1 MIDSSLSFSRS
12 PSIVERGQILSVPVI
27 FPVNQAVRPSKAE
40 KYFMSYQVLARKW
53 RPQFFKD
60 MVGQEHVMRALIN
73 ALDNQRL
80 HHAYLFTGTRG
91 VGKTTIARILA
102 KCLNCEQGITSEPC
116 GECNSCQEISQG
128 RFVDLI
134 EVDAASRTKVEDTRE
149 ILDNVQYAPT
159 RGRFKVYLID
169 EVHML
174 SNSSFNALLKTL
186 EEPPEHVKFLLAT
199 TDPQKLPATILSRCL
214 QFSLKNMTPERIVGY
229 LKNILGQENI
239 PAEEPGL
246 WLLGRAAEGSMRD
259 ALSLTDQAISFGQGH
274 IKELDVASMLGT
286 VDRGRVFQLAIAL
299 AEADAATALQLVT
312 QMAEHAVDF
321 NNLLADLIH
330 LIHRIAIA
338 QAVPDAVDNSQ
349 GDKEQVLALAQAM
362 SPAMV
367 QLMYQVALTGKRD
380 LPLAPEPR
388 SGMEMT
394 LLRMINFAPVGQQA
408 EAQNPAGVPQVKKP
422 DLAHLKRQIINT
434 AQDTSSDVTPP
445 AVQIPAVE
453 ASSPDSTHE
462 EVSQAEPSQNSD
474 FIPQTGEELIAPEAA
489 PVVEPEPAK
498 VSMPSA
504 DELDVPWDTTNEPHI
519 EPVRAPDIET
529 PPEMPV
535 VEAPVEL
542 TQPSQAPIEQPQPGV
557 IEPEV
562 QSSNV
567 APIQKMA
574 VAAELQAPVTKEIS
588 PEEQAQQV
596 KVAAKHAQRE
606 QEIADLKV
614 MPLNSTSWPMIFNAL
629 PLEGMLRNL
638 VANTCLMQAD
648 GAQLVFHSDAGHMRL
663 FGEAHQKRFAQIL
676 NEALNQSYQVQVLE
690 GLVQFETPAQRAQ
703 RLQQERLAQAVA
715 SIEQDPKVQALR
727 QAFNAQVIMDTITP
741 VD

>member
-1 MIDSSLSFSRS
+1 
-12 PSIVERGQILSVPVI
+12 
-27 FPVNQAVRPSKAE
+27 
-40 KYFMSYQVLARKW
+40 MSYQVLARKW

-116 GECNSCQEISQG
+116 GECNSCQEITQG

-159 RGRFKVYLID
+159 RGRYKVYLID

-214 QFSLKNMTPERIVGY
+214 QFSLKNMTPERIVSY
-229 LKNILGQENI
+229 LKTILGQENI
-239 PAEEPGL
+239 PADEAGL

-259 ALSLTDQAISFGQGH
+259 ALSLTDQAISYGQGH

-299 AEADAATALQLVT
+299 AEADAASALELVG

-321 NNLLADLIH
+321 NNLLADLIY

-349 GDKEQVLALAQAM
+349 GDKEQVLTLAQAM

-408 EAQNPAGVPQVKKP
+408 EAQSPSGVPQVKKP
-422 DLAHLKRQIINT
+422 DLAHLKRQIVNT
-434 AQDTSSDVTPP
+434 ASETSVPLVPINHSESTDSLKDLSETTAIQANEPAALQNAPSDDATSAPVEEITASLGTPVDEP
-445 AVQIPAVE
+445 QSAQS
-453 ASSPDSTHE
+453 SSPSPN
-462 EVSQAEPSQNSD
+462 EV
-474 FIPQTGEELIAPEAA
+474 
-489 PVVEPEPAK
+489 
-498 VSMPSA
+498 
-504 DELDVPWDTTNEPHI
+504 DVPWDTSDEPHI
-519 EPVRAPDIET
+519 
-529 PPEMPV
+529 PPEIVSPEIPLDAPALQQVTTPDVIPVAEQQTAVIPEKPVQIIQPEPAPV
-535 VEAPVEL
+535 VTATTEDTA
-542 TQPSQAPIEQPQPGV
+542 QIEQAAVKEQQAQDK
-557 IEPEV
+557 ITELKAMAL
-562 QSSNV
+562 SSN
-567 APIQKMA
+567 
-574 VAAELQAPVTKEIS
+574 
-588 PEEQAQQV
+588 
-596 KVAAKHAQRE
+596 
-606 QEIADLKV
+606 
-614 MPLNSTSWPMIFNAL
+614 SWPLIFEAI
-629 PLEGMLRNL
+629 PVEGMLRNL
-638 VANTCLMQAD
+638 VANTCLMAVNGD
-648 GAQLVFHSDAGHMRL
+648 TLIFHSDAGHMRL
-663 FGEAHQKRFAQIL
+663 FGESHQKRFAELL
-676 NEALNQSYQVQVLE
+676 NTALDQRYQVQVIE
-690 GLVQFETPAQRAQ
+690 GDIQYETPAQRIQ
-703 RLQQERLAQAVA
+703 RLQQERLQQAID
-715 SIEQDPKVQALR
+715 SIEQDPNVQALR
-727 QAFNAQVIMDTITP
+727 QSFNAQVIMDSITP

>member
-1 MIDSSLSFSRS
+1 
-12 PSIVERGQILSVPVI
+12 
-27 FPVNQAVRPSKAE
+27 
-40 KYFMSYQVLARKW
+40 MSYQVLARKW

-116 GECNSCQEISQG
+116 GECDSCQEISQG

-299 AEADAATALQLVT
+299 AEADASQALQLVA

-362 SPAMV
+362 SPAMI

-408 EAQNPAGVPQVKKP
+408 EAQSPPGVPQVKKP

-434 AQDTSSDVTPP
+434 AQDSPSETSVP
-445 AVQIPAVE
+445 AMQAP
-453 ASSPDSTHE
+453 
-462 EVSQAEPSQNSD
+462 VSQTPSFSEPAPVPASAMAGTTPQSGDTADIPSNND
-474 FIPQTGEELIAPEAA
+474 FIAQPDEELVVPKADVIQTPVPASVSAPA
-489 PVVEPEPAK
+489 
-498 VSMPSA
+498 A
-504 DELDVPWDTTNEPHI
+504 DEVDVPWDTSNEPHI
-519 EPVRAPDIET
+519 EPNTQPVTEVAFEAPQ
-529 PPEMPV
+529 EMPAVTTPSEISEPIQAQSTPQIEPLRHDVIEPPLQTMPVAQAPSQPMHKV
-535 VEAPVEL
+535 VEAV
-542 TQPSQAPIEQPQPGV
+542 APIE
-557 IEPEV
+557 IDSAEV
-562 QSSNV
+562 
-567 APIQKMA
+567 
-574 VAAELQAPVTKEIS
+574 
-588 PEEQAQQV
+588 QAQQA
-596 KVAAKHAQRE
+596 KAAAKQAQAE
-606 QEIADLKV
+606 QELADFKV
-614 MPLNSTSWPMIFNAL
+614 MPLNSSSWPLIFNAL

-638 VANTCLMQAD
+638 VANTCLMQTD
-648 GAQLVFHSDAGHMRL
+648 GGQLVFHSDAGHMRL
-663 FGEAHQKRFAQIL
+663 FGEAHQKRFAQVL
-676 NEALNQSYQVQVLE
+676 NETLNQAYQVHVFE
-690 GLVQFETPAQRAQ
+690 GPIQFETPAQRAQ
-703 RLQQERLAQAVA
+703 RLQQERLEQAVV

>member
-1 MIDSSLSFSRS
+1 
-12 PSIVERGQILSVPVI
+12 
-27 FPVNQAVRPSKAE
+27 
-40 KYFMSYQVLARKW
+40 
-53 RPQFFKD
+53 
-60 MVGQEHVMRALIN
+60 MRALIN

-116 GECNSCQEISQG
+116 GECNSCQEITQG

-159 RGRFKVYLID
+159 RGRYKVYLID

-214 QFSLKNMTPERIVGY
+214 QFSLKNMTPERIVSY
-229 LKNILGQENI
+229 LKTILGQENI
-239 PAEEPGL
+239 PADEAGL

-259 ALSLTDQAISFGQGH
+259 ALSLTDQAISYGQGH

-299 AEADAATALQLVT
+299 AEADAASALELVG

-321 NNLLADLIH
+321 NNLLADLIY

-349 GDKEQVLALAQAM
+349 GDKEQVLTLAQAM

-408 EAQNPAGVPQVKKP
+408 EAQSPSGVPQVKKP
-422 DLAHLKRQIINT
+422 DLAHLKRQIVNT
-434 AQDTSSDVTPP
+434 ASETSVPLVPINHSESTDSLKDLSETTAIQANEPAALQNAPSDDATSAPVEEITASLGTPVDEP
-445 AVQIPAVE
+445 QSAQS
-453 ASSPDSTHE
+453 SSPSPN
-462 EVSQAEPSQNSD
+462 EV
-474 FIPQTGEELIAPEAA
+474 
-489 PVVEPEPAK
+489 
-498 VSMPSA
+498 
-504 DELDVPWDTTNEPHI
+504 DVPWDTSDEPHI
-519 EPVRAPDIET
+519 
-529 PPEMPV
+529 PPEIVSPEIPLDAPALQQVTTPDVIPVAEQQTAVIPEKPVQIIQPEPAPV
-535 VEAPVEL
+535 VTATTEDTA
-542 TQPSQAPIEQPQPGV
+542 QIEQAAVKEQQAQDK
-557 IEPEV
+557 ITELKAMAL
-562 QSSNV
+562 SSN
-567 APIQKMA
+567 
-574 VAAELQAPVTKEIS
+574 
-588 PEEQAQQV
+588 
-596 KVAAKHAQRE
+596 
-606 QEIADLKV
+606 
-614 MPLNSTSWPMIFNAL
+614 SWPLIFEAI
-629 PLEGMLRNL
+629 PVEGMLRNL
-638 VANTCLMQAD
+638 VANTCLMAVNGD
-648 GAQLVFHSDAGHMRL
+648 TLIFHSDAGHMRL
-663 FGEAHQKRFAQIL
+663 FGESHQKRFAELL
-676 NEALNQSYQVQVLE
+676 NTALDQRYQVQVIE
-690 GLVQFETPAQRAQ
+690 GDIQYETPAQRIQ
-703 RLQQERLAQAVA
+703 RLQQERLQQAID
-715 SIEQDPKVQALR
+715 SIEQDPNVQALR
-727 QAFNAQVIMDTITP
+727 QSFNAQVIMDSITP

>member
-1 MIDSSLSFSRS
+1 
-12 PSIVERGQILSVPVI
+12 
-27 FPVNQAVRPSKAE
+27 
-40 KYFMSYQVLARKW
+40 MSYQVLARKW

-102 KCLNCEQGITSEPC
+102 KCLNCEEGITSEPC
-116 GECNSCQEISQG
+116 GVCNSCQEISQG

-159 RGRFKVYLID
+159 RGRYKVYLID

-229 LKNILGQENI
+229 LKHILEQESI

-259 ALSLTDQAISFGQGH
+259 ALSLTDQAINFGQGH
-274 IKELDVASMLGT
+274 IKELDVATMLGT

-299 AEADAATALQLVT
+299 AEADAEQALQLVA

-338 QAVPDAVDNSQ
+338 QAVPAAVDNSQ
-349 GDKEQVLALAQAM
+349 GDKEQVLALAKAM

-408 EAQNPAGVPQVKKP
+408 EAQSTGVPQAKKP
-422 DLAHLKRQIINT
+422 DLAHLKRQIVQTTSEAATHTQTVEAEQPVQAAASGAVSHEKQSEKPQITEAAPT
-434 AQDTSSDVTPP
+434 APEPENKFIPDVGEELTPP
-445 AVQIPAVE
+445 VAAPIN
-453 ASSPDSTHE
+453 SP
-462 EVSQAEPSQNSD
+462 EPSQV
-474 FIPQTGEELIAPEAA
+474 IAPQG
-489 PVVEPEPAK
+489 
-498 VSMPSA
+498 
-504 DELDVPWDTTNEPHI
+504 DEVDVPWDTSDEPQWAPPQEMPATSPTPEISEQPVQEMPAVQPNVIETIPQQQAPEPHTT
-519 EPVRAPDIET
+519 PVSNVP
-529 PPEMPV
+529 
-535 VEAPVEL
+535 EAPKSDEQSTTPVE
-542 TQPSQAPIEQPQPGV
+542 QAAPEAEKQKPQPDDH
-557 IEPEV
+557 
-562 QSSNV
+562 S
-567 APIQKMA
+567 
-574 VAAELQAPVTKEIS
+574 
-588 PEEQAQQV
+588 
-596 KVAAKHAQRE
+596 
-606 QEIADLKV
+606 DLLA
-614 MPLNSTSWPMIFNAL
+614 MPLNSTSWPLIFNAL

-638 VANTCLMQAD
+638 VANTCLMQVE
-648 GAQLVFHSDAGHMRL
+648 GEQLVFHSDAGHMRL
-663 FGEAHQKRFAQIL
+663 FGETHQKRFAEVL
-676 NEALNQSYQVQVLE
+676 NETLSSQYRVHVLE
-690 GLVQFETPAQRAQ
+690 GVIQYETPAQRSQ
-703 RLQQERLAQAVA
+703 RLQQERLQQAIT
-715 SIEQDPKVQALR
+715 SIEQDPNVQALR
-727 QAFNAQVIMDTITP
+727 QAFDAQVIIDSITP
-741 VD
+741 IETA

>member
-1 MIDSSLSFSRS
+1 
-12 PSIVERGQILSVPVI
+12 
-27 FPVNQAVRPSKAE
+27 
-40 KYFMSYQVLARKW
+40 MSYQVLARKW

-214 QFSLKNMTPERIVGY
+214 QFSLKNMTPARIVGY

-299 AEADAATALQLVT
+299 AEADAATALQLVA

-349 GDKEQVLALAQAM
+349 GDKEQVLALAGAM
-362 SPAMV
+362 SPAMI

-408 EAQNPAGVPQVKKP
+408 EAQSPAGVPQVKKP

-434 AQDTSSDVTPP
+434 AQDSTSDVTPP
-445 AVQIPAVE
+445 VAQAPVIDAGSEQVVSGATAMVEPVVQ
-453 ASSPDSTHE
+453 ASPK
-462 EVSQAEPSQNSD
+462 SD
-474 FIPQTGEELIAPEAA
+474 FIPQAGDELTAPHAD
-489 PVVEPEPAK
+489 PIPTPEQAK
-498 VSMPSA
+498 VSALAP

-519 EPVRAPDIET
+519 D
-529 PPEMPV
+529 PV
-535 VEAPVEL
+535 VDPTFVAPAEIPAASAPVEIPEPVQ
-542 TQPSQAPIEQPQPGV
+542 TPIEPPKPSVIEPPVQTVNTTNAAQVNPVAVQIDQPPAPIEV
-557 IEPEV
+557 SV
-562 QSSNV
+562 
-567 APIQKMA
+567 
-574 VAAELQAPVTKEIS
+574 
-588 PEEQAQQV
+588 EEQAAQA
-596 KVAAKHAQRE
+596 KAAAKQVELE
-606 QEIADLKV
+606 QEIAELKV

-638 VANTCLMQAD
+638 VANTCLMQVNGD
-648 GAQLVFHSDAGHMRL
+648 QLVFHSDAGHMRL
-663 FGEAHQKRFAQIL
+663 FGEAHQKRFAQVL
-676 NEALNQSYQVQVLE
+676 NEVLNQAYQVQVFE
-690 GLVQFETPAQRAQ
+690 GPVQFETPAQRAQ
-703 RLQQERLAQAVA
+703 RLQQERLEHAVA

>member
-1 MIDSSLSFSRS
+1 
-12 PSIVERGQILSVPVI
+12 
-27 FPVNQAVRPSKAE
+27 
-40 KYFMSYQVLARKW
+40 
-53 RPQFFKD
+53 
-60 MVGQEHVMRALIN
+60 MRALIN

-102 KCLNCEQGITSEPC
+102 KCLNCEKGITSEPC
-116 GECNSCQEISQG
+116 GECNSCQEITEG

-186 EEPPEHVKFLLAT
+186 EEPPAHVKFLLAT

-214 QFSLKNMTPERIVGY
+214 QFNLKNMTPERIVGY

-259 ALSLTDQAISFGQGH
+259 ALSLTDQAINFGQGT

-299 AEADAATALQLVT
+299 AEADATTALQLVA

-321 NNLLADLIH
+321 NNLLADLIL

-349 GDKEQVLALAQAM
+349 GDKEQVLTLAQAM

-408 EAQNPAGVPQVKKP
+408 EAQSPAGVPQVKKP

-434 AQDTSSDVTPP
+434 AQDTSS
-445 AVQIPAVE
+445 E
-453 ASSPDSTHE
+453 ASPPLVQASPVVDAMPESVAAPVVETSPD
-462 EVSQAEPSQNSD
+462 SD
-474 FIPQTGEELIAPEAA
+474 FIPKTGEELIAPQADPIQT
-489 PVVEPEPAK
+489 PVPAQVSAPAK
-498 VSMPSA
+498 
-504 DELDVPWDTTNEPHI
+504 DELGVPWDTSNEPHI
-519 EPVRAPDIET
+519 EPVVEPTFVPLQEIPAVSAPLEI
-529 PPEMPV
+529 PV
-535 VEAPVEL
+535 
-542 TQPSQAPIEQPQPGV
+542 QAPSDATIVKPQPDT
-557 IEPEV
+557 IEPPV
-562 QSSNV
+562 QTANMAIVQPTSTAVEPVNV
-567 APIQKMA
+567 ESA
-574 VAAELQAPVTKEIS
+574 
-588 PEEQAQQV
+588 EEQAEQARA
-596 KVAAKHAQRE
+596 VAKQAQAE
-606 QEIADLKV
+606 QELAELRV
-614 MPLNSTSWPMIFNAL
+614 MPLNSDSWPLIFNAL

-638 VANTCLMQAD
+638 VANTCLMQFDA
-648 GAQLVFHSDAGHMRL
+648 GQLIFHSDAGHMRL
-663 FGEAHQKRFAQIL
+663 FGEAHQKRFAQVL
-676 NEALNQSYQVQVLE
+676 NEALNQAYQVQVLE
-690 GLVQFETPAQRAQ
+690 GPIQFETPAQRAQ
-703 RLQQERLAQAVA
+703 RLQQERLVQAVA

-741 VD
+741 ID

>member
-1 MIDSSLSFSRS
+1 L
-12 PSIVERGQILSVPVI
+12 PSIVRLGQISSVPII

-299 AEADAATALQLVT
+299 AEADAATALQLVA

-362 SPAMV
+362 SPAMI

-408 EAQNPAGVPQVKKP
+408 EAQSPAGVPQVKKP

-434 AQDTSSDVTPP
+434 AHDTSGDIALPVSQVS
-445 AVQIPAVE
+445 AVE
-453 ASSPDSTHE
+453 PCSPDSTPE
-462 EVSQAEPSQNSD
+462 GVTEAVPSQNND
-474 FIPQTGEELIAPEAA
+474 FIPQTGEELRAPEAA
-489 PVVEPEPAK
+489 PALSPEPAY
-498 VSMPSA
+498 VSAPKP
-504 DELDVPWDTTNEPHI
+504 DELDVPWDTSNEPHI
-519 EPVRAPDIET
+519 EPSVAPEA
-529 PPEMPV
+529 PSPQEMPAQ
-535 VEAPVEL
+535 EAPVEVA
-542 TQPSQAPIEQPQPGV
+542 QPAHKSVEPAQPNV
-557 IEPEV
+557 IEPPM
-562 QSSNV
+562 QAASP
-567 APIQKMA
+567 APIPQMTA
-574 VAAELQAPVTKEIS
+574 VAEPQVQAPNEPS
-588 PEEQAQQV
+588 AEEQEQQINA
-596 KVAAKHAQRE
+596 AAKQAQLE

-614 MPLNSTSWPMIFNAL
+614 MPLNSASWPMIFNAL

-638 VANTCLMQAD
+638 VANTCLMQAE
-648 GAQLVFHSDAGHMRL
+648 GSQLVFHSDAGHMRL
-663 FGEAHQKRFAQIL
+663 FGEAHQKRFAQVL
-676 NEALNQSYQVQVLE
+676 NEALNQTYQVQVLE
-690 GLVQFETPAQRAQ
+690 GPIQFETPAQRAQ
-703 RLQQERLAQAVA
+703 RLQEERLAQAVA

>member
-1 MIDSSLSFSRS
+1 MGL
-12 PSIVERGQILSVPVI
+12 PSIVALGQLLSVPII

-116 GECNSCQEISQG
+116 GECDSCQEISQG

-299 AEADAATALQLVT
+299 AESDASTALQLVA

-408 EAQNPAGVPQVKKP
+408 EAQSPAGVPQAKKP

-434 AQDTSSDVTPP
+434 AQDTKDEVTTTEVQVTSDTPVSVGSELASMEAP
-445 AVQIPAVE
+445 TVATPNKDADVQ
-453 ASSPDSTHE
+453 ASE
-462 EVSQAEPSQNSD
+462 EITAPQAN
-474 FIPQTGEELIAPEAA
+474 
-489 PVVEPEPAK
+489 PVQPPEPAQI
-498 VSMPSA
+498 SA
-504 DELDVPWDTTNEPHI
+504 PAVAEVDVPWDTSNEPHI
-519 EPVRAPDIET
+519 EPVVEPAIDI
-529 PPEMPV
+529 PQEMPEV
-535 VEAPVEL
+535 PAPVEIL
-542 TQPSQAPIEQPQPGV
+542 EPEQAPIKPPKPDV
-557 IEPEV
+557 AEPAV
-562 QSSNV
+562 QTASVEAVQQVVNTLEE
-567 APIQKMA
+567 APSEPT
-574 VAAELQAPVTKEIS
+574 VD
-588 PEEQAQQV
+588 EQAEQA
-596 KVAAKHAQRE
+596 KVAAKQAQLE

-638 VANTCLMQAD
+638 VANTCLMQVN

-676 NEALNQSYQVQVLE
+676 NEALNQAYQVQVLE
-690 GLVQFETPAQRAQ
+690 GPVQFETPAQRTQ

-715 SIEQDPKVQALR
+715 SIEQDPNVQALR
-727 QAFNAQVIMDTITP
+727 QAFNAQVIMETITP